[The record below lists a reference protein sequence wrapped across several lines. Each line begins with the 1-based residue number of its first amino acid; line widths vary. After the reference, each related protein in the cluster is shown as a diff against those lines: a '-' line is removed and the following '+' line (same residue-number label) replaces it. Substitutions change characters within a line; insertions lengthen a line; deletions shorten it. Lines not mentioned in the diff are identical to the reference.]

1 MNLYSIKDKV
11 PCDFALQLETW
22 NYKYNEPTDQF
33 FKYVGMGM
41 LVLDSHW
48 RLSFIIRG
56 VNSRLLTHDAKF
68 ITESIEEIPWVEAE
82 VFGSYLQLQEPLM
95 LSNPPKILY

>member
-1 MNLYSIKDKV
+1 MNPHSIEGKV
-11 PCDFALQLETW
+11 PHDFTLQLETW
-22 NYKYNEPTDQF
+22 NYQYNESTNQF

-41 LVLDSHW
+41 LVLDPYW
-48 RLSFIIRG
+48 RLSFIFRG

-68 ITESIEEIPWVEAE
+68 ITESIEEIPWAEAT
-82 VFGSYLQLQEPLM
+82 VFSDYLQLQEPLM